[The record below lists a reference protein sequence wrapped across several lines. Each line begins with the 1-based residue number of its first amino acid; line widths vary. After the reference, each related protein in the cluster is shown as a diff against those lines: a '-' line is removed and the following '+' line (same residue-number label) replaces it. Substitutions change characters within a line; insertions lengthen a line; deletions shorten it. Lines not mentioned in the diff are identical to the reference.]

1 MSQNVGILKAAIVRA
16 EASHMIDDVEGVR
29 REYAQAMA
37 QNGALIGEYNQR
49 ANNHQEL
56 LKSLKMLN
64 NLIRIAGNLRVGD

>member
-16 EASHMIDDVEGVR
+16 EASHMIGDVEGVR